1 MAEDG
6 VICSRLASRI
16 TGRHLQDRCACL
28 YHGSSLGMDGIM
40 GVNSMKRVHEPVMLC
55 LSSGKGGVGKT
66 SLAVNLA
73 VALVDLGQK
82 VLIVDGDLGLANVD
96 ILLGIEVHTTI
107 RDILDNDSDP
117 LTAVVPVE
125 TNLGV
130 LPSSSGVPEMV
141 NLGPEDQTL
150 LEEVLRSIAQHFDF
164 VVMDTAAGIGPSVL
178 WFNSFVEHNLVVL
191 APDPTSLT
199 DAYALIKVLAR
210 DYKRQHFHL
219 LLNLV
224 TDEKES
230 LQTYNGL
237 AKVAAKFLGLEL
249 HYLGSVPRDLAVHKA
264 IHHQNPFVRQ
274 SPRSRA
280 AKAVQELAKRL
291 MELGHVGTS

>member
-1 MAEDG
+1 MG
-6 VICSRLASRI
+6 TSSTRLE
-16 TGRHLQDRCACL
+16 HD
-28 YHGSSLGMDGIM
+28 
-40 GVNSMKRVHEPVMLC
+40 PVMLC

-73 VALVDLGQK
+73 VALVELGQK

-96 ILLGIEVHTTI
+96 ILLGIEVQTTI

-117 LTAVVPVE
+117 LTAVVSWEP
-125 TNLGV
+125 NLGV

-141 NLGPEDQTL
+141 NLGPEDQVL
-150 LEEVLRSIAQHFDF
+150 LEEVLRSIARHFDY
-164 VVMDTAAGIGPSVL
+164 VIMDTAAGIGPSVL

-210 DYKRQHFHL
+210 DYKRQRFHL

-237 AKVAAKFLGLEL
+237 AKVAEKFLNLQL
-249 HYLGSVPRDLAVHKA
+249 HYLGSVPRDPAVHKA

-274 SPRSRA
+274 FPQSRA
-280 AKAVQELAKRL
+280 AKAIHELAKRL
-291 MELGHVGTS
+291 VNLGHDRTT